1 MTTLPISGGWT
12 EHAISRPPSAASYI
26 GNPGVT
32 DEQALLRA
40 FRSFA
45 KVAGSLQQSYGQ
57 LQSDVERLRR
67 ELAERDGELAN
78 TLEEKRNEKARL
90 LRILEGLPC
99 GVLVTLGTDRIWKAN
114 PEAWRLLASSGGAEC
129 AESIGGLRAQ
139 VQEFLKRVQSEG
151 RELEIELSEPAA
163 PSRWIA
169 ARHAPLGD
177 GMAVFILRDIS
188 EHKCLEETQA
198 RLRRD
203 QALAELSAILAHEV
217 RNPLGSLELFA
228 GLLADAGLEGE
239 PRQWVERV
247 QSGLRGLAATV
258 NNVLQFHSPSRPEFS
273 SIEVEELMECV
284 VLFCGPLARQSGVTL
299 SLQNRAAGMAV
310 RGDRHCLEQV
320 LLNLVLNSIRAMPDG
335 GWIEVGGGPSAEG
348 NIELTVAD
356 TGPGIPADCLSRIF
370 EPGFSLRAGSP
381 GLGLAV
387 CRRIVEQHS
396 GTIRADSTP
405 QRGTTIR
412 LSFPSWEEALR

>member
-1 MTTLPISGGWT
+1 VQILPASMTTLPISGGWT

-139 VQEFLKRVQSEG
+139 VQEFLKS
-151 RELEIELSEPAA
+151 
-163 PSRWIA
+163 
-169 ARHAPLGD
+169 
-177 GMAVFILRDIS
+177 
-188 EHKCLEETQA
+188 
-198 RLRRD
+198 
-203 QALAELSAILAHEV
+203 
-217 RNPLGSLELFA
+217 
-228 GLLADAGLEGE
+228 
-239 PRQWVERV
+239 
-247 QSGLRGLAATV
+247 
-258 NNVLQFHSPSRPEFS
+258 
-273 SIEVEELMECV
+273 
-284 VLFCGPLARQSGVTL
+284 
-299 SLQNRAAGMAV
+299 
-310 RGDRHCLEQV
+310 
-320 LLNLVLNSIRAMPDG
+320 
-335 GWIEVGGGPSAEG
+335 
-348 NIELTVAD
+348 
-356 TGPGIPADCLSRIF
+356 
-370 EPGFSLRAGSP
+370 
-381 GLGLAV
+381 
-387 CRRIVEQHS
+387 
-396 GTIRADSTP
+396 
-405 QRGTTIR
+405 
-412 LSFPSWEEALR
+412 